1 MTKHTVN
8 LSWWLLL
15 IFGMWLIIY
24 VVTTLCS
31 YYDIPSETYMVYII
45 FAVSLVLLKA
55 VCDRPY
61 AIDMDVG
68 ASLLS
73 MVMSTTPVPTA
84 PAPLESVEPS
94 APPYVAK
101 NE

>member
-1 MTKHTVN
+1 MTTKHTVN

-24 VVTTLCS
+24 VVTTLCN
-31 YYDIPSETYMVYII
+31 YYDIPSETYMVYIV
-45 FAVSLVLLKA
+45 FSVSLVLLKA

-68 ASLLS
+68 ASLMS
-73 MVMSTTPVPTA
+73 MVMS
-84 PAPLESVEPS
+84 PLQVVAVEPS
-94 APPYVAK
+94 APPLPVAETGGK
-101 NE
+101 